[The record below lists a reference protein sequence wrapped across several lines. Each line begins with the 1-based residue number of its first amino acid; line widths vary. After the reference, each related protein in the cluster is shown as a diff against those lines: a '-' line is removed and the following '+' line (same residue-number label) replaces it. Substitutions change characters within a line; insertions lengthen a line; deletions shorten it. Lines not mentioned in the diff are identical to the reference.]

1 MAVLKGNK
9 GFYDFEVSDFLAAN
23 LKRWLDYGLL
33 EMGAY
38 TNVAF
43 SLPTSGYTNLKRTTD
58 DRYSGTVYEAL
69 GPNIVWEPDVNPI
82 GRPDKPIV
90 ASGVYVNNTFI
101 APSASG
107 SYPYYI
113 DYKLGRVIFASGLPT
128 SASVKMEYSFSD
140 VSTYLVDEKQWK
152 VITEGFTKGYDEL
165 EELAPSG
172 IAQYLKQNRVWLPA
186 VIIDVGDRSNEP
198 LQLGGGEINSF
209 VVDYHICSDRAF
221 TNRRLCDLLNNQYQT
236 TINLFNLNDMQWPYN
251 YNGTIASGALTYPV
265 LANQDSAYFWDK
277 AFISAVV
284 GGPRPESTDVYRGEI
299 THTVDVDRHMI
310 TY

>member
-58 DRYSGTVYEAL
+58 DRYGAVYEAL
-69 GPNIVWEPDVNPI
+69 GPNIIWESDVNPV
-82 GRPDKPIV
+82 GRNDKPIV
-90 ASGVYVNNTFI
+90 ASGIYINNVFYT
-101 APSASG
+101 PSSSG

-113 DYKLGRVIFASGLPT
+113 DYRLGRVVFASGIPQST
-128 SASVKMEYSFSD
+128 SVKMEYSFSD
-140 VSTYLVDEKQWK
+140 VASYLVDEKQWK
-152 VITEGFTKGYDEL
+152 IITEGFTKGYDEL
-165 EELAPSG
+165 QDLAPSG
-172 IAQYLKQNRVWLPA
+172 ISQYLKQNRVWLPC
-186 VIIDVGDRSNEP
+186 VVIDVGDRITEP

-209 VVDYHICSDRAF
+209 TVDYHIFSDRAF
-221 TNRRLCDLLNNQYQT
+221 TNRRISDTLNNQYQT
-236 TINLFNLNDMQWPYN
+236 VINLFNLDNMQWPYN
-251 YNGTIASGALTYPV
+251 YNGTIASGALTYPI
-265 LANQDSAYFWDK
+265 LASQNSIYFWDK
-277 AFISAVV
+277 AFISATV
-284 GGPRPESTDVYRGEI
+284 GGPRPESTDIYRSEI
-299 THTVDVDRHMI
+299 THTIDVDRHMI